1 MSNNNELYI
10 NNNYVKIKK
19 RKPNRILDLKQEINN
34 HECRSQCLTLEKG
47 EDNFKTSKIKTHN
60 RRINVS
66 KSYNNFYN
74 NKINTENKN
83 DENEKN
89 NKINLLYQKINFV
102 PRINRHKRN
111 LAKYININLN
121 KDEEET
127 KKMPNKTLYQK
138 QNNTFNKSYT
148 NFNSFYKRK
157 KRYFSTEE
165 NVNNNSN
172 NYYNNNNNFNY
183 NKYLIENTKESEI
196 ILKKIRQNSTIA
208 YPKER
213 MTNITYSITTPKYVC
228 KNCFDKEM
236 LEGQSPSISNSV
248 IHRKEI
254 LAEKFINENPFYFV
268 DKMRNFEKKRI
279 QKKIDTLSE
288 KQRQVLP
295 VYEKEINKPKNLK
308 KEKLQLI
315 NEYSLN
321 PLAIEHG
328 KDPKF
333 LQYKIYFDE
342 KEKIIQNNP
351 DIYPGLVPRK
361 AFQDYYEKCMY
372 QIPNSEEIYTLNPVY
387 KKNYIKV
394 LKKQI
399 DDKVKEEKDY
409 LKKTKTAECFA
420 NKQFNEYK
428 KNEKLNELR
437 KTRHNVLLLNK
448 DNKKL
453 DNYKKTQEE
462 KKIKE
467 EEKFIKKL
475 NLLKD
480 KENKDYKLRYKKEK
494 FMDCELY
501 QKMFDDMNRRHDMN
515 IYNKKEENRKWNNYL
530 DKYIMRYGYKNRYN
544 NCDRCNRPIQT
555 SQQLKQYP
563 PPKSSYV
570 NANYNY

>member
-1 MSNNNELYI
+1 MSNNNELCI

-19 RKPNRILDLKQEINN
+19 RKPNRILDKKQEINN
-34 HECRSQCLTLEKG
+34 YKYGSKCLTLEKT
-47 EDNFKTSKIKTHN
+47 EDNNKNDKIKTINN

-74 NKINTENKN
+74 NKINIENKN

-89 NKINLLYQKINFV
+89 DKVNLLYQKINFV

-111 LAKYININLN
+111 LAKFININLN
-121 KDEEET
+121 KDEDDT
-127 KKMPNKTLYQK
+127 KKIPNKTLHQK
-138 QNNTFNKSYT
+138 HNIILNKSYT

-165 NVNNNSN
+165 NTCNNSN
-172 NYYNNNNNFNY
+172 NNYNNNYNY
-183 NKYLIENTKESEI
+183 NKYLNENAKDSEI
-196 ILKKIRQNSTIA
+196 IYKKIRQNSTIA
-208 YPKER
+208 NPKER
-213 MTNITYSITTPKYVC
+213 LTNITYSITTPKYVC

-236 LEGQSPSISNSV
+236 LEGQSSSLSNSV
-248 IHRKEI
+248 INSKEL
-254 LAEKFINENPFYFV
+254 LAERFINENPFYFV

-279 QKKIDTLSE
+279 QTKIDTLSQ
-288 KQRQVLP
+288 KQRMVLHA
-295 VYEKEINKPKNLK
+295 YEKEINKPKNLK

-333 LQYKIYFDE
+333 LQHKIFFDQ

-372 QIPNSEEIYTLNPVY
+372 QIPTSEEVYTLNPVY
-387 KKNYIKV
+387 KKNFIKV

-399 DDKVKEEKDY
+399 DDKVKEERDY
-409 LKKTKTAECFA
+409 LKKTKTAESFA

-428 KNEKLNELR
+428 KNEKLNELK
-437 KTRHNVLLLNK
+437 KTSYNLQMLNK
-448 DNKKL
+448 DNKRF
-453 DNYKKTQEE
+453 DNYKKAQEE
-462 KKIKE
+462 KKQKE
-467 EEKFIKKL
+467 EEKFIKKY
-475 NLLKD
+475 NYLKD
-480 KENKDYKLRYKKEK
+480 RENKEYKLRYRKEK
-494 FMDCELY
+494 YMDTELY
-501 QKMFDDMNRRHDMN
+501 QKMFDDMNRKYDMN
-515 IYNKKEENRKWNNYL
+515 IHNQKEEKRKWNNYL

-563 PPKSSYV
+563 PAKSSVV
-570 NANYNY
+570 NVNYNY